1 MARIPRDDATMTQ
14 TTAERR
20 FKPIYLGVEK
30 SEDESC
36 PERTLPEH
44 APKPHRRVDRNDRA
58 ERLGTDQAE
67 NDLPQPQLLWAL
79 GLLILKPPPVRASL
93 KSITEP
99 RM

>member
-1 MARIPRDDATMTQ
+1 MTR

-20 FKPIYLGVEK
+20 FKPIHLGVEK
-30 SEDESC
+30 SEDASR
-36 PERTLPEH
+36 PERKLPGH
-44 APKPHRRVDRNDRA
+44 AWKSPRRVDRKDRA
-58 ERLGTDQAE
+58 ERLGTNQAE